1 MISSLLLLL
10 TLCPIPNSFFISRFF
25 FLIFLVFFL
34 SCPYGNRHVSLY
46 SLFFYLNLSFYKFV
60 PPPLFLFACLSF
72 CFSLPRSLPS
82 PLSFRHPLS
91 LLSLFHPLSL
101 SRPLNPSSLPLFLLL
116 SPPPPL
122 PGHHP
127 VFITNFITSDVM
139 YDVQSILLY
148 DPTWRCTV
156 YCAVLYAHLKN
167 KEAFSYLGRKFFCLD
182 SCTRTMKAEIPTR
195 VRQ

>member
-1 MISSLLLLL
+1 MSLCFLSFSISTSPFINLSLLLFSSLPVSLSVSLSHVRYPLL
-10 TLCPIPNSFFISRFF
+10 
-25 FLIFLVFFL
+25 FL
-34 SCPYGNRHVSLY
+34 SGILSHSFPSFILSLSLALSIPLPFPSSY
-46 SLFFYLNLSFYKFV
+46 SYHL
-60 PPPLFLFACLSF
+60 
-72 CFSLPRSLPS
+72 LPPS
-82 PLSFRHPLS
+82 PLT
-91 LLSLFHPLSL
+91 
-101 SRPLNPSSLPLFLLL
+101 
-116 SPPPPL
+116 
-122 PGHHP
+122 GHHP
-127 VFITNFITSDVM
+127 VSITNFITSDVM